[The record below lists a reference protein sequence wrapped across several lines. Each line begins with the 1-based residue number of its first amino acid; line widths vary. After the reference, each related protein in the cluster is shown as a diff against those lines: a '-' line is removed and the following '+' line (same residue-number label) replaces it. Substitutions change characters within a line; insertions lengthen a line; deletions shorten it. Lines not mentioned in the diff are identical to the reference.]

1 MKITKSQ
8 LKQII
13 KEELGNVID
22 KQDISKLIKEDVDL
36 RDRTLVEML
45 AVLKEHTILLQNIAN
60 K

>member
-45 AVLKEHTILLQNIAN
+45 VVLKEHTILLQNIAN